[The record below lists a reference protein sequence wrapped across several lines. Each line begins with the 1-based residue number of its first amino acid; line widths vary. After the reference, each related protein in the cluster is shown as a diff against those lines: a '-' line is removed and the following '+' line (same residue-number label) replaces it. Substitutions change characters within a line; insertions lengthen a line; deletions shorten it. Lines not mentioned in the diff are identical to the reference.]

1 MSSCTIPRGYAV
13 LPIQREDQASSR
25 SVKHNTARD
34 QSGTVCTNTADI
46 LDVWEEHP
54 LPHIMRRN
62 REVFPIL
69 TDSLTLCVARKRFP
83 HVVGVF
89 AVGVVVFHRAEYR
102 VSAPTISYHSQYLS
116 CIRQRTAQP
125 RILDVGKVTYPI
137 LLYIPIALTLSFR
150 TNKSTNQ
157 HFSVSPCCSNNA
169 VSLRA

>member
-1 MSSCTIPRGYAV
+1 MQYYRSSEKTKHPAG
-13 LPIQREDQASSR
+13 ASSTTPPATSR
-25 SVKHNTARD
+25 GQFAQT
-34 QSGTVCTNTADI
+34 QLIFWG
-46 LDVWEEHP
+46 EHP